1 MVSSQQRGLLR
12 EPPLQAD
19 IKEALETRREE
30 GGMLYAVGVRPKT
43 WDLEEADDLLFDCD
57 PDDQELRGELYFDA
71 AMDNGGSEED
81 WDY

>member
-1 MVSSQQRGLLR
+1 
-12 EPPLQAD
+12 
-19 IKEALETRREE
+19 
-30 GGMLYAVGVRPKT
+30 MLYAVGVRPKT